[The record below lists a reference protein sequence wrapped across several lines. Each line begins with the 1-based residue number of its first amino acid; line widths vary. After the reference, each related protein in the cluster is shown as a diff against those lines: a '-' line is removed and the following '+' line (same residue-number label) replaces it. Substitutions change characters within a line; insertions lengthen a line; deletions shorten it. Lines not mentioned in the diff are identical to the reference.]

1 MLHKNAALPLNGFS
15 QEKVLEN
22 GSRTEG
28 PDEDWPDWEEV
39 GEKSGKYQPVQIS
52 LELADCDSQLPTTAA
67 YDEEEPW
74 DNFEDSEVIYK
85 DSTTEPQPA
94 PASNSL
100 SNSAIG
106 SSTVSTSTS
115 EPAKE
120 SKALKLS
127 TASAATA
134 SEQEPVSSEQNINN
148 TRSTKPSVATIAKP
162 KNGAGAGGL
171 GEEFTI
177 EVKKKPERDPELDLF
192 ADMVPDIKLSSP
204 SIFFGLESSVSKPD
218 GHPAATVFHTEPD
231 TTHLNTLELT
241 AKFAAVDLT
250 EVSEAC
256 FIPIHS
262 LV

>member
-28 PDEDWPDWEEV
+28 PDEDWPDWEDA

-52 LELADCDSQLPTTAA
+52 LELADGDSQLPTTAA

-106 SSTVSTSTS
+106 SSTVSISTS

-127 TASAATA
+127 TASVTTA
-134 SEQEPVSSEQNINN
+134 SEQEPVSSEQNIYN
-148 TRSTKPSVATIAKP
+148 TRSSKPAKP

-218 GHPAATVFHTEPD
+218 GPPAATEFHTEPD

-250 EVSEAC
+250 EVR
-256 FIPIHS
+256 
-262 LV
+262 LVSFRFTHWSRN